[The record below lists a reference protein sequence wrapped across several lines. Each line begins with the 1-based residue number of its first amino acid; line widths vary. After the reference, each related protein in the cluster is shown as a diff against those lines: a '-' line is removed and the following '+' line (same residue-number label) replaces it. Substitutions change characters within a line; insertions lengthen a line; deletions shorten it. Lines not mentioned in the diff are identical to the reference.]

1 MKKILLSAV
10 VLLAAQMGFAK
21 TLTPMQVVEKSAYA
35 LSSLVNRNAIDH
47 SYLTDVM
54 TLTVKSDA
62 GAFIVE
68 MRSPTDTAA
77 FNSLTLN
84 LDAQGRLKGF
94 KDAFVARY
102 SRGPVFSKADASV
115 IIDLGAEAVVDHVA
129 ESADLVVVS
138 EKAIAV
144 QISVQT
150 QGPLFQI
157 TLNDGRIYKIQM
169 DADANVLSKGF

>member
-1 MKKILLSAV
+1 MKNILLSVV
-10 VLLAAQMGFAK
+10 VLLTAQMGFAK
-21 TLTPMQVVEKSAYA
+21 TLTHMQVIEKSAYA

-54 TLTVKSDA
+54 TLTVKPDA
-62 GAFIVE
+62 GGFTVE
-68 MRSPTDTAA
+68 MRSPTDSAA
-77 FNSLTLN
+77 FNSLVLTL
-84 LDAQGRLKGF
+84 DTQGKLKGF

-102 SRGPVFSKADASV
+102 SRGPVFAKADASV
-115 IIDLGAEAVVDHVA
+115 IIDLGAEAVVDHVS

-138 EKAIAV
+138 EKATAV
-144 QISVQT
+144 QISVQA

-157 TLNDGRIYKIQM
+157 SLNDGRVYKIQM